1 MKSKK
6 LWLIVLAVFMCL
18 AACLVGCSENTVEP
32 TALRITNKT
41 ELRAEWFEG
50 GADRTLLI
58 DIPPE
63 ISEKDI
69 RVTSSNPSV
78 IEADG
83 MTLKA
88 KSAGIAKITVIA
100 DDESDSVN
108 ITVKQAPSEIAIV
121 NKSALEKIVV
131 GESKTLEY
139 AIKPDLFDAAGA
151 RVEIVSSNTGVVTV
165 NGNTVTA
172 VAQGSAVVTVS
183 TFGFTDSVDIS
194 AVALSAPAFGEAT
207 EVKGAV
213 NTNIELPVTALSCD
227 GADLREYVTATC
239 SDGITFDKNTMT
251 VKATVKGS
259 HTVKLDVADPRD
271 EGLTA
276 SVTLTV
282 NTYRNVFANVNGYGM
297 VDLSAVSYE
306 EGKQF
311 AADEEQ
317 VAFFD
322 RWDGTWAAFDAEPGK
337 IYYSEFTINSDG
349 KPDWSTFYGATHSV
363 KADPT
368 RYLTGYIDRG
378 AAETR
383 EPEYEGEDAKYRSGA
398 RAFRVKDFDFVNDS
412 NCWEMHQGNHPRT
425 QIIYADGIYRFRDID
440 KLESFPCKIATARIG
455 DFFYYFVNDD
465 FVFAVTNKYFA
476 DKDTVPGYFQQSGI
490 KTDISNIVWLT
501 GDAAKARFDALTDN
515 GSKLMTEFAPNDWWK
530 TENEASEHISHS
542 DAAALGANYAFDTD
556 TLTGENKGIVTPY
569 IFFDGNFT
577 VEWEYTFDAAT
588 TAVDND
594 WNRYMG
600 LEARHAHDDNDS
612 WSANY
617 GNNPAFLFGACRYD
631 GSDGKVCATVK
642 PFSKNK
648 PNVWDPESPTRVE
661 DSGDWFAFDGEMKL
675 KFSVSRIC
683 TADANNKPL
692 AKYTFTISRPDG
704 TQRSVWTYDD
714 HGALNWISPC
724 EPVILLW
731 KNRGVKGAY
740 SNIKWSV
747 PEQSLSISNKTELT
761 ARWAAGDSARTVD
774 VSVLGLDDA
783 TVSSSDPTVIS
794 VSGKTL
800 TPLKAGTATITA
812 KSGGF
817 TDSVTITVIPALE
830 SVAIANEDALTAEWK
845 DDSTDKRTVQITLSP
860 AEYYTLENTT
870 VTVTSSDTSVI
881 KAEGFVLSVVGAG
894 KSTITVTALGKTDTV
909 EIVVS
914 SSVPVIVLDS
924 TDIAYVATGDEFE
937 LPTGEIMKN
946 GVTLDGEA
954 PTVSCDNND
963 VTIKG
968 GKLTASTSG
977 EYKIKYSYTGALDV
991 EFTVRV
997 YRKAIASVYAEGDAV
1012 VPEYKLDENSTNDT
1026 KQTLVLDTTKN
1037 TYAQFNMP
1045 VGKTLYAEAT
1055 FVVAPQGG
1063 NNNFYGIYGAKQGDA
1078 THYIAAMTDRSNDKS
1093 NEWTRAVKVVEF
1105 DTTAENWTSVDFTK
1119 YWMRNVFQYGQKI
1132 VETAADRVTVAL
1144 ARTDDFFYMFID
1156 GQIVMGFKAEYYNG
1170 ADMVFGVFQ
1179 KNAVKN
1185 TEVTAMSYLA
1195 GDDAKAKLDLLTK
1208 NGNDLLGEYRPNGWW
1223 DNENSAADHIS
1234 SSTEADKGVNFTYDK
1249 ADSGENAG
1257 IVTPNIYLDGDF
1269 TFEWEYKFA
1278 SGTTSGNWN
1287 KYMRVE
1293 LRGAGNY
1300 SDWGVRVTATAQNNN
1315 GNNLCI
1321 GANINASDGEK
1332 DLGGAWLNDEN
1343 YAGQYKFAISR
1354 KCGDGNAVTFTFKVW
1369 KHNGSD
1375 YEEIQTKTWSNVILD
1390 EDQSVKEYTQL
1401 AGDFGAANSPAIV
1414 VIKNVNVAG
1423 EFTNI
1428 KWSASAAQ
1436 AETV

>member
-6 LWLIVLAVFMCL
+6 LWLIVFAVFMCL
-18 AACLVGCSENTVEP
+18 AACLVGCSENMVEP
-32 TALRITNKT
+32 TALRITNKA

-58 DIPPE
+58 DMPPE

-78 IEADG
+78 IEAVG
-83 MTLKA
+83 TTLKA

-108 ITVKQAPSEIAIV
+108 ITIKQAPSEIAIT
-121 NKSALEKIVV
+121 NKNALEKIVV

-139 AIKPDLFDAAGA
+139 AIKPDLFDVAGA
-151 RVEIVSSNTGVVTV
+151 KIEIVSNNTDVVSV

-172 VAQGSAVVTVS
+172 LAQGNAVVTVS
-183 TFGFTDSVDIS
+183 TFGFTDSVNI
-194 AVALSAPAFGEAT
+194 AVVALSAPAFGEVT

-213 NTNIELPVTALSCD
+213 NTNVELPVTALSCD
-227 GADLREYVTATC
+227 GDDLREYITATC
-239 SDGITFDKNTMT
+239 SDGISFDKKTMT
-251 VKATVKGS
+251 VKATEKGS
-259 HTVKLDVADPRD
+259 YTVKLEVADPRD
-271 EGLTA
+271 ESLTA

-282 NTYRNVFANVNGYGM
+282 KTYRNVFTNVNGYGM

-311 AADEEQ
+311 VDDEEQ
-317 VAFFD
+317 VVFFD
-322 RWDGTWAAFDAEPGK
+322 RWDGTWAAFDAEPSK
-337 IYYSEFTINSDG
+337 TYYSEFTINSDG
-349 KPDWSTFYGATHSV
+349 KPDWGTYYGMTHSV
-363 KADPT
+363 KADNT
-368 RYLTGYIDRG
+368 RYLTAYVDRG
-378 AAETR
+378 AAINR
-383 EPEYEGEDAKYRSGA
+383 EPEYEGEEQKYWNGTRT
-398 RAFRVKDFDFVNDS
+398 FRVKDFDIVNDS
-412 NCWEMHQGNHPRT
+412 DCWQLHQGNQPRT
-425 QIIYADGIYRFRDID
+425 QIIYTDGLYKFRGID
-440 KLESFPCKIATARIG
+440 KLESFPCKLATVRMG

-465 FVFAVTNKYFA
+465 YVCTVTNKYFS

-501 GDAAKARFDALTDN
+501 GDAAKAKFDSLTDN
-515 GSKLMTEFAPNDWWK
+515 GSKLMSEFAPSQWWK
-530 TENEASEHISHS
+530 DENEASAHISSS
-542 DAAALGANYAFDTD
+542 DAAALGANYTFDTD

-577 VEWEYTFDAAT
+577 FEWEYQFDADSA
-588 TAVDND
+588 AGNWD
-594 WNRYMG
+594 RFMG
-600 LEARHAHDDNDS
+600 LEARHVRDENDNWGS
-612 WSANY
+612 NY
-617 GNNPAFLFGACRYD
+617 SNKYAFLFGGMRQNGDD
-631 GSDGKVCATVK
+631 GDICAMVKCFSKEKPNDWDWEHPAMSDGGKEWYSNAQKLKYSVTRICLENPDGK
-642 PFSKNK
+642 PFA
-648 PNVWDPESPTRVE
+648 R
-661 DSGDWFAFDGEMKL
+661 
-675 KFSVSRIC
+675 
-683 TADANNKPL
+683 
-692 AKYTFTISRPDG
+692 YTFVIQRVDG
-704 TQRSVWTYDD
+704 TERSQWIYDD
-714 HGALNWISPC
+714 YGLDKWKSPC

-731 KNRGVKGAY
+731 KNKGVKGTY

-747 PEQSLSISNKTELT
+747 PEQSLSIANKTELT
-761 ARWAAGDSARTVD
+761 ARWAVGDSARTVD

-783 TVSSSDPTVIS
+783 TVSSSDPAVIS
-794 VSGKTL
+794 VSGNTL

-812 KSGGF
+812 KSGSF
-817 TDSVTITVIPALE
+817 TDSVTITVIPALSAV
-830 SVAIANEDALTAEWK
+830 SVTNKDALTATWK
-845 DDSTDKRTVQITLSP
+845 DDSTDTRTMTVALDP

-881 KAEGFVLSVVGAG
+881 AVNGFELSVTGAG
-894 KSTITVTALGKTDTV
+894 RATITVSALGISDTF

-977 EYKIKYSYTGALDV
+977 EYKIKYSYTGAMDV

-1055 FVVAPQGG
+1055 FVVAPQNG

-1105 DTTAENWTSVDFTK
+1105 DTTAENWTSVDSTK

-1185 TEVTAMSYLA
+1185 TEVTAMSYLT

-1208 NGNDLLGEYRPNGWW
+1208 NGNNLLGEYRPNGWW

-1300 SDWGVRVTATAQNNN
+1300 SDWGVRVTATAQNNG

-1321 GANINASDGEK
+1321 GANINAADGEK

-1369 KHNGSD
+1369 KQNGSD
-1375 YEEIQTKTWSNVILD
+1375 YEEIQTKTWSNVILN
-1390 EDQSVKEYTQL
+1390 EDQSVKGYTQL

-1428 KWSASAAQ
+1428 KWSASVAQ